1 MRRFVGLLFFVL
13 VAFPVG
19 LSVAGCSHST
29 AVQYCNTN
37 GAGPVQGQVATI
49 VLASNLTATGESLN
63 FGQIGT
69 ALSASAE
76 DCVGHA
82 VTVSKYVYETSNPTI
97 ADINPNSGA
106 VCGGTWNRNSG
117 GGVGDY
123 TVCTAPATTTAGTA
137 SITATGNG
145 AVSNAIQVY
154 VHAPVTGVALGVSA
168 ATTNSCSTDPS
179 SDCCPYN
186 TTGSSATATAYDTNS
201 CLSQTKTGQLVARVY
216 ANGATNP
223 ANNITCQVGPLS
235 YALEGA
241 TNVASIDVNGIATAN
256 QPGSALVTA
265 TVANSSSALSAGFIS
280 TCPPVSITLS
290 AVNYA
295 GKSSIPV
302 AINTPQSFTTTV
314 LDKNGYTL
322 TGLALEFNSTQPVNI
337 PTSSST
343 VTAAYPGSATI
354 TAVCQQPS
362 CNSAPFSQIGYQGNG
377 KPVTSNGITVT
388 APGTASTVL
397 YMGSTASQYLESE
410 DFTTAV
416 LNAPVKL
423 PYIPNSMVI
432 SQDGTG
438 IYMGSTGGMLTFATA
453 SGAVT
458 GLYQAIQGN
467 VLAVAPNNTYVVV
480 TDPTRSTISLVTPAG
495 AVFSSFNGTGT
506 HAQWTPDSTTLYVTT
521 STNQLLTY
529 STFVGWESTTIDET
543 QYNDVAVTVPY
554 YGAYFAGPNATEG
567 RSYCASTTQ
576 NTTTT
581 PPTTTNVFTP
591 LADQVAVVTDRL
603 TATTDGN
610 HILAATA
617 QNPATLDDI
626 VPTPPLQTVSG
637 TTTIAACPLPPNLVN
652 VGYFAA
658 TPTGHPLTG
667 ISATTIT
674 GVVAASNSNVA
685 FVTYTGTSGQL
696 PLYAPAT
703 GVLSNVTLSGGT
715 TTAPVAGVFS
725 TDNTTF
731 YAGTSG
737 DNVVHVITVTG
748 TTGADSGVIAPKL
761 TDVNGNVATPNLI
774 VQRPRRTTS

>member
-13 VAFPVG
+13 FAFPVG
-19 LSVAGCSHST
+19 LSMAGCGHST
-29 AVQYCNTN
+29 PVEYCNST
-37 GAGPVQGQVATI
+37 GGGPVQGQVATI
-49 VLASNLTATGESLN
+49 VLASTLTATGESLN
-63 FGQIGT
+63 FGQIGS
-69 ALSASAE
+69 LLNASAE

-82 VTVSKYVYETSNPTI
+82 VTVAKFVYETSNPAI
-97 ADINPNSGA
+97 ADINPSNGQ
-106 VCGGTWNRNSG
+106 VCGGTWNRNTG
-117 GGVGDY
+117 GGILDY
-123 TVCTAPATTTAGTA
+123 SVCTPPATTTANTA
-137 SITATGNG
+137 LITTTANG

-168 ATTNSCSTDPS
+168 KLSNSCSTDPS
-179 SDCCPYN
+179 TDCCPFN
-186 TTGSSATATAYDTNS
+186 TNGSTASATPYDTNS
-201 CLSQTKTGQLVARVY
+201 CLSQTQTGQLVARVY
-216 ANGATNP
+216 ANGTTN
-223 ANNITCQVGPLS
+223 AADNITCSVGPLS
-235 YALEGA
+235 YALQGA
-241 TNVASIDVNGIATAN
+241 ANVASIDVNGIATAN

-295 GKSSIPV
+295 GQSSIPV
-302 AINTPQSFTTTV
+302 SINTPQEFTTTV
-314 LDKNGYTL
+314 LDKNNFAL

-343 VTAAYPGSATI
+343 VTAAFPGSATI
-354 TAVCQQPS
+354 TAVCQPPA

-377 KPVTSNGITVT
+377 KPITSNGITVT

-397 YMGSTASQYLESE
+397 YMGSTASQYLASE
-410 DFTTAV
+410 DFTTGV

-423 PYIPNSMVI
+423 PYTPNSMVI
-432 SQDGTG
+432 SQDGTE
-438 IYMGSTGGMLTFATA
+438 IYMGSAGGLMTVATA
-453 SGAVT
+453 SGALT
-458 GLYQAIQGN
+458 GTYQTIQGN

-480 TDPTRSTISLVTPAG
+480 TDPTRSTVSLVTSTG
-495 AVFSSFNGTGT
+495 AVFSTFNGIGT
-506 HAQWTPDSTTLYVTT
+506 HAQWTPDSSILYVTT
-521 STNQLLTY
+521 SSNQLLTY

-543 QYNDVAVTVPY
+543 QYNDVAITVPY

-576 NTTTT
+576 DTTTT

-591 LADQVAVVTDRL
+591 LADQVAVITDRL

-610 HILAATA
+610 HILGATA
-617 QNPATLDDI
+617 GNPATLQDI
-626 VPTPPLQTVSG
+626 VPTPPTQTVNG

-652 VGYFAA
+652 IGYFSASA
-658 TPTGHPLTG
+658 TGHPLAGIAPTAITG
-667 ISATTIT
+667 I
-674 GVVAASNSNVA
+674 VAASNSNVA
-685 FVTYTGTSGQL
+685 FVTYTGTSGLL

-703 GVLSNVTLSGGT
+703 GVLNNVTLSGGT

-725 TDNTTF
+725 TDNSTF

-748 TTGADSGVIAPKL
+748 TGAADAGIIAPKL
-761 TDVNGNVATPNLI
+761 PDVNGNVTTPNLI